1 MMMKEDVLIQLVVRF
16 LDDKKA
22 LDVKALDLSEL
33 SMVSDFFIIA
43 TGANRPHLKSLF
55 EGLQLELKNKGL
67 FEFDRTGMPD
77 SGWLI
82 IDVQGVM
89 IHLFDEDRRNYYDLE
104 SLWKDA
110 PLLRVEV

>member
-1 MMMKEDVLIQLVVRF
+1 MKKDVLIQSVVQF

-22 LDVKALDLSEL
+22 IDIQVMDLSEL
-33 SMVSDFFIIA
+33 STVSDSFVIA

-55 EGLQLELKNKGL
+55 EGLQLHLKSKDLSG
-67 FEFDRTGMPD
+67 FDRTGIPD

-82 IDVQGVM
+82 IDIKGVM
-89 IHLFDEDRRNYYDLE
+89 IHLFDEEQRSYYDLE

-110 PLLRVEV
+110 PKLTFEV